1 MLIEGFCLDQVTVSR
16 GTATL
21 LSQVSMSIPAGRC
34 TAVMGASGAGKST
47 LLRLLNRLAEPTT
60 GRITL
65 DGVPIAELD
74 VSALR
79 RRVGLVAQAPVLL
92 D

>member
-34 TAVMGASGAGKST
+34 TAVMGASGAGK
-47 LLRLLNRLAEPTT
+47 
-60 GRITL
+60 
-65 DGVPIAELD
+65 
-74 VSALR
+74 
-79 RRVGLVAQAPVLL
+79 
-92 D
+92 